1 MMKLAHFISVLGHPL
16 FMPCYA
22 FGLLIMTNPY
32 INIMIS
38 DSTKNIVFIILSLF
52 TIVLPVLTV
61 IILKQFRIVNSLFMN
76 DAKERTWPFF
86 FTLIWYYMGFLF
98 LSKLSIPQSF
108 LLLMLGAIS
117 VIALAL
123 IVTLRWKI
131 SVHMLGIGGVI
142 GAVIGISHRFQFDH
156 SPLIIGLILFAGII
170 GFARLKTQSHNYRQV
185 YVGFL
190 IGLITEWMMI
200 LFF

>member
-22 FGLLIMTNPY
+22 FGLLIMANPY

-38 DSTKNIVFIILSLF
+38 DSTKNIVFIILALF

-61 IILKQFRIVNSLFMN
+61 IILKQFRIVNSLLMN

-86 FTLIWYYMGFLF
+86 FTLIWYYMGLQF
-98 LSKLSIPQSF
+98 LSKLAIPQSF
-108 LLLMLGAIS
+108 MLLMIGAIC

-123 IVTLRWKI
+123 IITLRWKI

-156 SPLIIGLILFAGII
+156 TPLIVGLILFAGII
-170 GFARLKTQSHNYRQV
+170 GFARLKTRSHNYKQI

-190 IGLITEWMMI
+190 LGVFVEWMCVL
-200 LFF
+200 LF